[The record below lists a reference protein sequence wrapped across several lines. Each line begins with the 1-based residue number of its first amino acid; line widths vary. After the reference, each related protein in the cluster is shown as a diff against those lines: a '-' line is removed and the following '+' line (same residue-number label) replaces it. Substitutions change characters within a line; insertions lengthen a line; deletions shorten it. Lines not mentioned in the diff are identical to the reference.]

1 MFRKRALQALKLKA
15 ESDKAEALA
24 SLEILLLV
32 SKPVMHITIRTRLL
46 GVDTPER
53 GHEDWAKATSEC
65 RRLLLSVAE
74 SRDGSYPD
82 WVKIKTEKTGKYGRW
97 LVQIDGVT
105 DELAKIW
112 PYGG

>member
-1 MFRKRALQALKLKA
+1 MYEYRAKIKRVVDGDTVDFIVDLGF
-15 ESDKAEALA
+15 S
-24 SLEILLLV
+24 V
-32 SKPVMHITIRTRLL
+32 HITIRTRLL

-53 GHEDWAKATSEC
+53 GHEDLAKATSEC
-65 RRLLLSVAE
+65 QRLLLSVAE
-74 SRDGSYPD
+74 PSGDSD

>member
-1 MFRKRALQALKLKA
+1 MYEYRAKIKRVVDGDTVDFIVDLGF
-15 ESDKAEALA
+15 S
-24 SLEILLLV
+24 V
-32 SKPVMHITIRTRLL
+32 HVTIRTRLL

>member
-1 MFRKRALQALKLKA
+1 MINLHHYRGKVLKVVDGDTVDFIVDLGF
-15 ESDKAEALA
+15 S
-24 SLEILLLV
+24 V
-32 SKPVMHITIRTRLL
+32 HVTIRTRLL